1 MGKGKRRG
9 RNMKMIIR
17 KMKLKMKKAM
27 MSETKALYSIG

>member
-1 MGKGKRRG
+1 MGKGKKGR
-9 RNMKMIIR
+9 RNMRMIIR